1 MRHMPP
7 PMPAAH
13 SSRRLAATAT
23 AVDTGSPAAAT
34 PSPSL
39 LPLSRG
45 ALQPS
50 PPPPRRG
57 ATVATTVAA
66 TVATTVAA
74 PVAAPV
80 AVAVGAADAADQ
92 RRTLHA
98 VLYKHAPEA
107 RRVQDRLVPR
117 LLHHLPA
124 SYLTPA
130 ASRC

>member
-66 TVATTVAA
+66 TVATTLSPPSPPPSPLPWA
-74 PVAAPV
+74 PPMPPTSVV
-80 AVAVGAADAADQ
+80 RYTLCCISTL
-92 RRTLHA
+92 RRRGGYRTGWCRGSCTT
-98 VLYKHAPEA
+98 Y
-107 RRVQDRLVPR
+107 
-117 LLHHLPA
+117 LLA
-124 SYLTPA
+124 T
-130 ASRC
+130 

>member
-66 TVATTVAA
+66 

-124 SYLTPA
+124 TYLTPA